1 MSLRFGTDGVRGV
14 ANTELTPE
22 LAVALGRAA
31 VRSIGAPRW
40 LVGRDTRRSGPLLA
54 AALSA
59 GLASEGAS
67 VVDIGVLPT
76 PGVAH
81 LSKEDGVAA
90 AMISASHNAF
100 GDNGIKFFTPGGR
113 KLDDRTEERL
123 EHVLA
128 QLEREGIP
136 GTASRPVGGDV
147 GIVDRDP
154 AAAERYA
161 RHLVTSSIEGRKL
174 TGLRVVL
181 DCSNGAASS
190 VGPHVLTALGAEVT
204 VIHAEPDG
212 ANINEGCGSN
222 HPEALQQVVTTRRAH
237 VGLALDGDADR
248 LIAVDAGGNVVDG
261 DHVIAICAVDRM
273 ERGALSDDTVVVTVM
288 TNLGFRQAMAARG
301 IKVIETDV
309 GDRSVL
315 EAMDAGGYSL
325 GGEQSGHVIF
335 SDLASTGDGV
345 LTGVQLLDVM
355 ARTGRP
361 LADLAAVM
369 GRLPQ
374 VLRNV
379 AVPRRDPGIV
389 ERLRQDVAMAELELA
404 GQGRVLVRPSGTEPL
419 VRVMVEAPT
428 AEQAS
433 VVAERLV
440 AAVERLSGEPS
451 PTG

>member
-1 MSLRFGTDGVRGV
+1 VSLRFGTDGVRGV

-31 VRSIGAPRW
+31 VRAIGAGRW
-40 LVGRDTRRSGPLLA
+40 LVARDTRRSGPLLG

-67 VVDIGVLPT
+67 VVDVGVLPT

-81 LSKEDGVAA
+81 LSKVDGVAA
-90 AMISASHNAF
+90 AMISASHNPF
-100 GDNGIKFFTPGGR
+100 GDNGIKFFSPGGR
-113 KLDDRTEERL
+113 KLDDPTEHSL
-123 EHVLA
+123 EVQVA
-128 QLEREGIP
+128 RLEREGIP
-136 GTASRPVGGDV
+136 GAAERPVGDGV

-161 RHLVTSSIEGRKL
+161 QHLQQTSIDGRRL

-181 DCSNGAASS
+181 DCSNGAASI
-190 VGPHVLTALGAEVT
+190 VGPQVLTALGAQVT
-204 VIHAEPDG
+204 VINAEPDG
-212 ANINEGCGSN
+212 SNINADCGSN
-222 HPEALQQVVTTRRAH
+222 HPEALQRFVAKGRAD

-248 LIAVDAGGNVVDG
+248 LIAVDADGNVVDG
-261 DHVIAICAVDRM
+261 DHVIAVCAIDRH
-273 ERGALSDDTVVVTVM
+273 ERGVLPDDTVVVTVM
-288 TNLGFRQAMAARG
+288 TNLGFRHAMHANG

-315 EAMDAGGYSL
+315 EAMVAGGYTL

-335 SDLASTGDGV
+335 SELASTGDGV
-345 LTGVQLLDVM
+345 LTGIQLLDVM
-355 ARTGRP
+355 ARTGRS
-361 LADLAAVM
+361 LADLASVM
-369 GRLPQ
+369 TRLPQ

-379 AVPRRDPGIV
+379 RVARKDAGVI
-389 ERLRQDVAMAELELA
+389 ERLAQDIAIAEIELA

-433 VVAERLV
+433 AVTDRLV
-440 AAVERLSGEPS
+440 AAVERISGEPS
-451 PTG
+451 PAT

>member
-1 MSLRFGTDGVRGV
+1 
-14 ANTELTPE
+14 
-22 LAVALGRAA
+22 
-31 VRSIGAPRW
+31 
-40 LVGRDTRRSGPLLA
+40 
-54 AALSA
+54 
-59 GLASEGAS
+59 
-67 VVDIGVLPT
+67 
-76 PGVAH
+76 
-81 LSKEDGVAA
+81 
-90 AMISASHNAF
+90 
-100 GDNGIKFFTPGGR
+100 
-113 KLDDRTEERL
+113 
-123 EHVLA
+123 
-128 QLEREGIP
+128 
-136 GTASRPVGGDV
+136 
-147 GIVDRDP
+147 
-154 AAAERYA
+154 
-161 RHLVTSSIEGRKL
+161 
-174 TGLRVVL
+174 
-181 DCSNGAASS
+181 
-190 VGPHVLTALGAEVT
+190 
-204 VIHAEPDG
+204 
-212 ANINEGCGSN
+212 
-222 HPEALQQVVTTRRAH
+222 
-237 VGLALDGDADR
+237 
-248 LIAVDAGGNVVDG
+248 
-261 DHVIAICAVDRM
+261 VIAICAVDRM